1 VKRKHVL
8 WRPFEGLAWLVA
20 ILCVAGIVHLVTIFA
35 LPRVAPQSAYARIAA
50 HATTGTLTL
59 LPAIEPGR
67 EILPHEDPAV
77 ALAACT
83 YDLVRGPA
91 RLRGQ
96 LTPDAPMMLSFHGQY
111 GQTFYAMTDR
121 SALRGRV
128 EVVIATRAQLDDIE
142 ANDAEDELPQELRLE
157 APARQG
163 FILLRAL
170 AERPSLMDEARERL
184 SSLTCENERAD
195 GSGRALVGGLDA
207 QGTLALARD

>member
-1 VKRKHVL
+1 VKRKTSR
-8 WRPFEGLAWLVA
+8 WRPFEGLAWLAA

-35 LPRVAPQSAYARIAA
+35 LPRLAPYSAYARIAA
-50 HATTGTLTL
+50 QLTTGTLTL

-67 EILPHEDPAV
+67 EILPYEDPAV
-77 ALAACT
+77 VLAACT
-83 YDLVRGPA
+83 FDLLRGPA

-96 LTPDAPMMLSFHGQY
+96 LTPDAPVMLSFHGQF

-142 ANDAEDELPQELRLE
+142 VHDAEDELPQELRLE

-170 AERPSLMDEARERL
+170 AERPSLMDEARGRL

-195 GSGRALVGGLDA
+195 GSGRALVGKFGA
-207 QGTLALARD
+207 QGALALSHD

>member
-1 VKRKHVL
+1 MKRKPL
-8 WRPFEGLAWLVA
+8 LLRPFEGLAWLVA
-20 ILCVAGIVHLVTIFA
+20 ILCVAGVVHLVTIFI
-35 LPRVAPQSAYARIAA
+35 LPHIAPHSAYARIAQQT
-50 HATTGTLTL
+50 TTGKLIL
-59 LPAIEPGR
+59 LPAIGPGR
-67 EILPHEDPAV
+67 EILPYEDPAV

-83 YDLVRGPA
+83 FDLTRGPA

-96 LTPDAPMMLSFHGQY
+96 LAADALMMLSFHAQY

-121 SALRGRV
+121 SALRGRI

-170 AERPSLMDEARERL
+170 AERPSLMDEARGRL
-184 SSLTCENERAD
+184 SSLTCENARTD
-195 GSGRALVGGLDA
+195 GSGRALVGILGA
-207 QGTLALARD
+207 QRTLALARD